1 MKTWKKIVLT
11 LFVIILIAG
20 GYVFYKVTKKPP
32 TAADSKPIKEMKA
45 TTLFMELDSNFK
57 KVDSFYINKNVGISG
72 TIKEIDVDSK
82 HVFIDAGDLRSIN
95 CSFDSTEFSK
105 LKTSL
110 KIGSKIN
117 IKGIYSGCDGCD
129 KSAADDGMDM
139 LSTDKIA
146 QLKTCT
152 LNN

>member
-1 MKTWKKIVLT
+1 MKKWKKGLLVLFLVGLVT
-11 LFVIILIAG
+11 G
-20 GYVFYKVTKKPP
+20 GYVFYIVTKKPP

-45 TTLFMELDSNFK
+45 TSLFMELDSNFK
-57 KVDSFYINKNVGISG
+57 KVDSCYINQNIAVSG
-72 TIKEIDVDSK
+72 TIKEIDTVSK
-82 HVFIDAGDLRSIN
+82 HVFIDGGTSCSIN

-105 LKTSL
+105 LKASL
-110 KIGSKIN
+110 KVGNAIN

>member
-1 MKTWKKIVLT
+1 MKKWKKGLLVLFLVGLVT
-11 LFVIILIAG
+11 G
-20 GYVFYKVTKKPP
+20 GYVFYIVTKKPP

-45 TTLFMELDSNFK
+45 TSLFMELDSNFK
-57 KVDSFYINKNVGISG
+57 KVDSCYINQNIAVSG
-72 TIKEIDVDSK
+72 TIKEIDTVSK
-82 HVFIDAGDLRSIN
+82 HVFIDAGTSCSIN

-105 LKTSL
+105 LKATL
-110 KIGSKIN
+110 KVGNAIN

>member
-20 GYVFYKVTKKPP
+20 GYVFYKVTKKSP
-32 TAADSKPIKEMKA
+32 TAADSKPVKEMKA
-45 TTLFMELDSNFK
+45 TSLFMELDNNFK
-57 KVDSFYINKNVGISG
+57 KVDSFYINKNIGISG
-72 TIKEIDVDSK
+72 AIKEIDVDSK
-82 HVFIDAGDLRSIN
+82 HVFIDAGVSRSIN

-105 LKTSL
+105 LQASL
-110 KIGSKIN
+110 KVGDAIN

-129 KSAADDGMDM
+129 HSAADDGLDM
-139 LSTDKIA
+139 LSADKIV